1 MATLSFH
8 LTGLKH
14 TRLELLDDKGNKV
27 MGTFIPDLRN
37 DLKPTAKDA
46 IYVNCWVNEFKDG
59 DKFLA
64 ALKANGQEATHK
76 IQLRTSEEMT
86 KKLKAWNEAHP
97 DDKKYAPNL
106 GVLDM
111 GKTANGGADP
121 SANAVAMSAPAG
133 ASALPASDDSDL
145 PF

>member
-14 TRLELLDDKGNKV
+14 TRLELVDDKGNKV

-37 DLKPTAKDA
+37 DLKPTSKDA
-46 IYVNCWVNEFKDG
+46 IYVNCWVNNINP
-59 DKFLA
+59 KFLEV
-64 ALKANGQEATHK
+64 LKKNGQEATHS
-76 IQLRTSEEMT
+76 IQLRTSEEMG

-97 DDKKYAPNL
+97 DDKKFAPNL

-111 GKTANGGADP
+111 GKASGGADP
-121 SANAVAMSAPAG
+121 SANAVNMSAPEG
-133 ASALPASDDSDL
+133 AASIPAAPEDEL

>member
-14 TRLELLDDKGNKV
+14 TRLELVDDKGNKV

-46 IYVNCWVNEFKDG
+46 IYVNCWVNDINP
-59 DKFLA
+59 KFLEV
-64 ALKANGQEATHK
+64 LKKNGQEATHS
-76 IQLRTSEEMT
+76 IQLRTSEEMG

-97 DDKKYAPNL
+97 DDKKFAPNL

-111 GKTANGGADP
+111 GKAASGGADP
-121 SANAVAMSAPAG
+121 SANAVAMSAPANNTPIP
-133 ASALPASDDSDL
+133 SMPDDDEL